1 MFFGLNN
8 FLKKILPKRLF
19 YRALLIIAVPIL
31 VLQLIITI
39 VFFDSLWI
47 KTNKGMT
54 RALINEINLFVEIYN
69 NKEIDK
75 KDLKN
80 TSSLFLDLNIEL
92 FNNQTFDYQ
101 YNERWFSPIDRT
113 LRRELKSNFNLG
125 EFWFDTTSYKE
136 LIDIRIKYEDGYFKF
151 LVPRDRVT
159 SSSARIFALWITV
172 PAIIMIIISLIFLKN
187 QTRPITNLARAA
199 ERFGKG
205 EKIEEFKPSG
215 ALEIRQAGHEF
226 DRMRKRILRHLN
238 QRNEMLSGISHDLR
252 TPLTRM
258 KLQIAFI
265 ADKDLAK
272 KLSEDINEMEKMLNE
287 YLQFTSSSYIEKDEM
302 FNLSELIEK
311 AVIKYNNKNI
321 LKDLTPRVYFNGRKN
336 LINRCINNIIDNI
349 RTTLGVGDF
358 HTDTCGNL
366 QFDRNGYIGRYA
378 DDASLFA
385 MPDASLNEVN
395 NNLKEFKNVLAQE
408 NETSLETKSTFIT
421 YLFFI
426 IILIIT
432 SIMIILNFIKPD
444 IVTAEILIGYLI
456 FLVLIIFITSNY
468 FNVDYGPLNKFL
480 TLQLGNAGSRNI
492 FQTPGYSTNF

>member
-172 PAIIMIIISLIFLKN
+172 PAIIMVMISLIFLKN

-302 FNLSELIEK
+302 FNLSELIEQ

-336 LINRCINNIIDNI
+336 LINRCINNIIDNA
-349 RTTLGVGDF
+349 LKY
-358 HTDTCGNL
+358 GNKV
-366 QFDRNGYIGRYA
+366 QIKFNKK
-378 DDASLFA
+378 
-385 MPDASLNEVN
+385 NT
-395 NNLKEFKNVLAQE
+395 NLL
-408 NETSLETKSTFIT
+408 
-421 YLFFI
+421 I
-426 IILIIT
+426 IIDDDGPGIPKKEYENVFKPFYKIDKSRADAKSSVGLGLSIASDIIR
-432 SIMIILNFIKPD
+432 SHGGNIVLDKSKLNGLSVK
-444 IVTAEILIGYLI
+444 I
-456 FLVLIIFITSNY
+456 FLPV
-468 FNVDYGPLNKFL
+468 
-480 TLQLGNAGSRNI
+480 
-492 FQTPGYSTNF
+492 